1 MIHIYESSYKDIFA
15 MAVETDKLIA
25 LFLPYNGAKLAS
37 LIDKISGSELFAAAE
52 DKNYKKISNDSN
64 YVEGECSAF
73 DDMFPTIDLYIP
85 KTGINAGISYLDHG
99 EVCRSCFEY
108 AADDNTLVM
117 TFNSDRLL
125 YRYSKTITGT
135 QDGSIAINYK
145 IDNLTG
151 EPFNYIWAGH
161 CMLAA
166 AEDGKIITP
175 YTESAMAEIMFDNNK
190 EYGERGDII
199 KIQQKMLTSS
209 SYSPDGNTFKYYF
222 IEPIPLGLI
231 KYTNPKT
238 GRSFVMRYDKNKIPY
253 LGVWINNGRFK
264 AMYNSAPEIC
274 TAPFDSPDVAAERG
288 CSSII
293 KPNETVEFEILL
305 YTEEY
310 PHA

>member
-37 LIDKISGSELFAAAE
+37 LIDKISGTELLAAAE
-52 DKNYKKISNDSN
+52 GENYKKLSNDSN
-64 YVEGECSAF
+64 YVDGECSAF
-73 DDMFPTIDLYIP
+73 DDMFPTIDLHIP

-99 EVCRSCFEY
+99 EVCRSCFNY
-108 AADDNTLVM
+108 TSDNNKLVM

-125 YRYSKTITGT
+125 YRYTKIITGT
-135 QDGSIAINYK
+135 ADGSIAINYK

-166 AEDGKIITP
+166 AEDGRIITP
-175 YTESAMAEIMFDNNK
+175 YTEGAPAEIMFDNNN
-190 EYGERGDII
+190 EYGRHGDII

-209 SYSPDGNTFKYYF
+209 SYSPEGNTFKYYF
-222 IEPIPLGLI
+222 IESIPLGII
-231 KYTNPKT
+231 KYTNPKN
-238 GRSFVMRYDKNKIPY
+238 GRAFVMRYDQSKIPY

-264 AMYNSAPEIC
+264 AMYNSTPEIC
-274 TAPFDSPDVAAERG
+274 TAPFDSPDVAAKRG

-293 KPNETVEFEILL
+293 KPNGTVEFQILL
-305 YTEEY
+305 YTEEN
-310 PHA
+310 PHE

>member
-1 MIHIYESSYKDIFA
+1 MIHIYESFYKDIFA
-15 MAVETDKLIA
+15 MAAETDKLIA
-25 LFLPYNGAKLAS
+25 LFLPYNGAKLTS
-37 LIDKISGSELFAAAE
+37 LIDKTSGTELLATTE
-52 DKNYKKISNDSN
+52 GEKYKKLSNGSN
-64 YVEGECSAF
+64 YVDGECSAF
-73 DDMFPTIDLYIP
+73 DDMFPTIDLYVP

-99 EVCRSCFEY
+99 EVCRSCFNY
-108 AADDNTLVM
+108 TADENKLVM
-117 TFNSDRLL
+117 IINSDRLS
-125 YRYSKTITGT
+125 YRYTKTITGT
-135 QDGSIAINYK
+135 ADGSIAIKYQ

-166 AEDGKIITP
+166 TEDGRIITP
-175 YTESAMAEIMFDNNK
+175 YTEGTPVEIMFDNNK
-190 EYGERGDII
+190 EYGGRGDII
-199 KIQQKMLTSS
+199 NIQQKMLTSS

-238 GRSFVMRYDKNKIPY
+238 GRAFVMRYDQNKIPY

-274 TAPFDSPDVAAERG
+274 TAPFDSPGVAAERG

-293 KPNETVEFEILL
+293 KPNGTVEFEILL

-310 PHA
+310 PHE

>member
-1 MIHIYESSYKDIFA
+1 MIHIFKSSYKDIFA
-15 MAVETDKLIA
+15 IAVETDKLIA

-37 LIDKISGSELFAAAE
+37 LIDKISGTELLATAE
-52 DKNYKKISNDSN
+52 GEKYKKLSNDSD

-73 DDMFPTIDLYIP
+73 DDMFPTIDLFTPI
-85 KTGINAGISYLDHG
+85 TGINAGISYLDHG
-99 EVCRSCFEY
+99 EVCRSCFKY
-108 AADDNTLVM
+108 IADESNLVM
-117 TFNSDRLL
+117 IFNSDRLS
-125 YRYSKTITGT
+125 YRYTKTITGT
-135 QDGSIAINYK
+135 ADGSIAIKYK
-145 IDNLTG
+145 IDNLSG
-151 EPFNYIWAGH
+151 EVFNYIWAGH

-166 AEDGKIITP
+166 AEDGRIITP
-175 YTESAMAEIMFDNNK
+175 YTEGALAEIMFDNNY
-190 EYGERGDII
+190 EYGGRGDII
-199 KIQQKMLTSS
+199 NIHQKMLTSS

-231 KYTNPKT
+231 KYTNPKIC
-238 GRSFVMRYDKNKIPY
+238 RAFVMRYDQNMIPY
-253 LGVWINNGRFK
+253 LGVWINNGHFK

-310 PHA
+310 PHE